1 VYRTR
6 FFTLTICLLLARAY
20 PASANWIGGEFAS
33 NGKPVEE
40 HHCVPA
46 GAGPHPAVVLL
57 HGAAPKKGFGDPGFE
72 KMCTDLAAQGYYTE
86 FIEYYSQTDAVGP
99 DRPKEMMQDFPIWL
113 AEIKSGLD
121 DLDKNPAVDPHRVAM
136 MGFSLGA
143 YLSLSTGA
151 LDPSQVAAIVEY
163 YGGLPP
169 RLHPMA
175 KTMPPTLILHGD
187 KDSIVPVR
195 EAQELDQLLTENNR
209 PHEMKIYEGA
219 NHAFNFEGLPFWY
232 RADYGQDAWDR
243 SLKFLAANL
252 HSTATK

>member
-1 VYRTR
+1 MDRVA
-6 FFTLTICLLLARAY
+6 FSALAILFLISSAR
-20 PASANWIGGEFAS
+20 PASADWTSGEFVS

-40 HHCVPA
+40 HHCVPT
-46 GAGPHPAVVLL
+46 GAGPHPAIILL
-57 HGAAPKKGFGDPGFE
+57 HGASPKKGLGDRAFE

-86 FIEYYSQTDAVGP
+86 FIEYYSQTDAVGVG
-99 DRPKEMMQDFPIWL
+99 RPKEMMQDFPIWL

-121 DLDKNPAVDPHRVAM
+121 NLDKNPAVDPHRVAM

-151 LDPSQVAAIVEY
+151 MDPTQVAAIVEY

-169 RLHPMA
+169 RLRPMA

-195 EAQELDQLLTENNR
+195 EAHELDQLLTESSR

-252 HSTATK
+252 HPAVTK